1 MSNAPWYSYGD
12 QLWEATQQ
20 TIYMV
25 FWTFVIG
32 GALGVA
38 LGILL
43 YLTSPGS
50 TFVNRLLDRRLR
62 HVVILVNQVVGFV
75 VNVLRSLPF
84 IVLLIAIIPLTRLVT
99 GTTLGPTAA
108 LVPLTLSIFPF
119 FGRVVANALDEIDQ
133 GRIDAVDSM
142 GVSIPQLI
150 FRVLLPEARSG
161 LIAGSTLT
169 LISIIGNTAVASIIG
184 SGGLGDFAIKYG
196 YQRYND
202 ALMYATVA
210 VLIIMVQIVQ
220 VGGDLWLRKR
230 AHRR

>member
-1 MSNAPWYSYGD
+1 MDNQPWYSYTG
-12 QLWEATQQ
+12 QLWQATQE

-25 FWTFVIG
+25 FWTFLIAG
-32 GALGVA
+32 ILGAA
-38 LGILL
+38 LGIFL
-43 YLTSPGS
+43 YLTTPGS
-50 TFVNRLLDRRLR
+50 TFVNRITDRRIR
-62 HVVILVNQVVGFV
+62 QSVVLVNQVVGFI
-75 VNVLRSLPF
+75 VNVVRSLPF
-84 IVLLIAIIPLTRLVT
+84 IVLLIAIIPLTRLIT

-119 FGRVVANALDEIDQ
+119 FGRVVANALQEIDQ
-133 GRIDAVDSM
+133 GRIEAVDSM
-142 GVSIPQLI
+142 GVSITQLI

-169 LISIIGNTAVASIIG
+169 LISIIGNTAVASVIG

-202 ALMYATVA
+202 QLMYATVI

-220 VGGDLWLRKR
+220 VGGDLWLQKR

>member
-1 MSNAPWYSYGD
+1 MTNAPWYSYSD
-12 QLWEATQQ
+12 QLWQATRQ
-20 TIYMV
+20 TLYMV
-25 FWTFVIG
+25 SWTFVIG
-32 GALGVA
+32 GVLGLA
-38 LGILL
+38 LGIFL
-43 YLTSPGS
+43 YLTGSGSP
-50 TFVNRLLDRRLR
+50 FVNRIYNKSLRRA
-62 HVVILVNQVVGFV
+62 VVLVNEVASFI

-84 IVLLIAIIPLTRLVT
+84 IVLLIAIIPLTRLLT

-119 FGRVVANALDEIDQ
+119 FARIVTNALAEIDQ

-169 LISIIGNTAVASIIG
+169 LISIIGNTAVASVIG

-202 ALMYATVA
+202 ELMYVTVI
-210 VLIIMVQIVQ
+210 VLIIMVQIIQ
-220 VGGDLWLRKR
+220 VGGDIWLRKR

>member
-1 MSNAPWYSYGD
+1 
-12 QLWEATQQ
+12 
-20 TIYMV
+20 MV

>member
-1 MSNAPWYSYGD
+1 
-12 QLWEATQQ
+12 
-20 TIYMV
+20 
-25 FWTFVIG
+25 
-32 GALGVA
+32 
-38 LGILL
+38 
-43 YLTSPGS
+43 
-50 TFVNRLLDRRLR
+50 
-62 HVVILVNQVVGFV
+62 
-75 VNVLRSLPF
+75 
-84 IVLLIAIIPLTRLVT
+84 
-99 GTTLGPTAA
+99 
-108 LVPLTLSIFPF
+108 
-119 FGRVVANALDEIDQ
+119 VVANALDEIDQ
-133 GRIDAVDSM
+133 GRIDALDSM
-142 GVSIPQLI
+142 GVSIPQLV

-210 VLIIMVQIVQ
+210 VLIVMVQIVQ

>member
-1 MSNAPWYSYGD
+1 MSEAPWYSYGD
-12 QLWEATQQ
+12 QLWQATQQ

-25 FWTFVIG
+25 FWTFAIG
-32 GALGVA
+32 GVLGVA
-38 LGILL
+38 LGIFL

-62 HVVILVNQVVGFV
+62 HAVIVVNQVVGFV

-119 FGRVVANALDEIDQ
+119 FGRVVANALDEIDR
-133 GRIDAVDSM
+133 GRIDAVEAM

-210 VLIIMVQIVQ
+210 VLIVMVQFVQ